1 MIQVLAVL
9 WTVVGALVLFGLVWR
24 AWLRPARLRR
34 RLEDGPANLPPA
46 DELDA
51 EWIYGDRAERTSP
64 ATVRGL
70 EEEARG
76 RAEAIV
82 RAAEL
87 KAQEILASAE
97 RARSHVEE
105 ELALE
110 QVRMAEMSKK
120 LSDFLANALEE
131 VESTSVNGSTTAEEL
146 AELEALRKELRS
158 SK

>member
-1 MIQVLAVL
+1 M
-9 WTVVGALVLFGLVWR
+9 
-24 AWLRPARLRR
+24 
-34 RLEDGPANLPPA
+34 
-46 DELDA
+46 
-51 EWIYGDRAERTSP
+51 
-64 ATVRGL
+64 
-70 EEEARG
+70 
-76 RAEAIV
+76 

-146 AELEALRKELRS
+146 AELEALREELRS